1 MGTGVVKTYSR
12 GRAVISLSSGD
23 SEYYSLVSVAS
34 EALGHQSVL
43 GDMGISAG
51 CKIHMDATAG
61 TSLGSRRGFGKAKH
75 ISTIFLWVQDYV
87 STGKLRLSKKH
98 TSEML
103 ADVLTKPVCESVMLK
118 ALGEMMFVFQPG
130 RHPQALRLE

>member
-1 MGTGVVKTYSR
+1 MGAGVAKTYSR
-12 GRAVISLSSGD
+12 GQAEISLSSGE

-61 TSLGSRRGFGKAKH
+61 ISLGSRRRLGKAKH

-87 STGKLRLSKKH
+87 GAGKLRLSTKKH
-98 TSEML
+98 VRNVSGC
-103 ADVLTKPVCESVMLK
+103 AY
-118 ALGEMMFVFQPG
+118 
-130 RHPQALRLE
+130 QACV